1 MRFNTILLLAI
12 VTILWSEAALAC
24 HKGGP
29 MGFASNDPGAFS
41 LDVTL
46 SPFYTGAS
54 LSGTAGCK
62 KWDYGRHQRIQ
73 YLETQWTFIREEASQ
88 GEGERLIALAQIMGC
103 TAERQ
108 AQFAVLVR
116 NNYSSLFNEKQDRS
130 IFLLKLETLLSQ
142 NPSLSCSA

>member
-1 MRFNTILLLAI
+1 MRCNTILLLAT
-12 VTILWSEAALAC
+12 VTILWSETVLAC

-29 MGFASNDPGAFS
+29 MGFASNNTGAFS
-41 LDVTL
+41 LDITL

-62 KWDYGRHQRIQ
+62 DWDYGRHHRIQ
-73 YLETQWTFIREEASQ
+73 YLENQWTFIREEASQ
-88 GEGERLIALAQIMGC
+88 GEGERLIALAQIMVC

-116 NNYSSLFNEKQDRS
+116 NNYSSLFNEKENLN
-130 IFLLKLETLLSQ
+130 IFLLKIETLLSQ
-142 NPSLSCSA
+142 NPSLSCSS

>member
-1 MRFNTILLLAI
+1 MRCNTILLLAT
-12 VTILWSEAALAC
+12 VTILWSETVLAC

-29 MGFASNDPGAFS
+29 MGFASNNTGAFS

-62 KWDYGRHQRIQ
+62 KWNYGRYQRIQ

-88 GEGERLIALAQIMGC
+88 GEGERLTALAQIMGC

-108 AQFAVLVR
+108 VQFAFLVR
-116 NNYSSLFNEKQDRS
+116 NNYSSLFNNTEDRS
-130 IFLLKLETLLSQ
+130 VFLLKLETLLSQ
-142 NPSLSCSA
+142 NPSLSCSV

>member
-1 MRFNTILLLAI
+1 MHSNRILLLAI

-41 LDVTL
+41 LDITL

-62 KWDYGRHQRIQ
+62 EWNYGRHQRIQ
-73 YLETQWTFIREEASQ
+73 YLKTQWTFIREEASK
-88 GEGERLIALAQIMGC
+88 GEGERLTALARIMGC

-108 AQFAVLVR
+108 THFAVLVR
-116 NNYSSLFNEKQDRS
+116 NNYSSLFNNTMDRS
-130 IFLLKLETLLSQ
+130 VFLLKLETLLSQ
-142 NPSLSCSA
+142 SPSLSCSA

>member
-1 MRFNTILLLAI
+1 MRFNTILLLATA
-12 VTILWSEAALAC
+12 TILLSETTLAC

-29 MGFASNDPGAFS
+29 MGFASYDSGAFS

-62 KWDYGRHQRIQ
+62 EWNYGRHQRIQ

-108 AQFAVLVR
+108 AQFAFLVR
-116 NNYSSLFNEKQDRS
+116 NNYSTLFNYTENRS
-130 IFLLKLETLLSQ
+130 IFLLKFETLLSQ
-142 NPSLSCSA
+142 NPSLSCSS

>member
-1 MRFNTILLLAI
+1 MRCNTILLLAT
-12 VTILWSEAALAC
+12 VTILWRETVLAC

-29 MGFASNDPGAFS
+29 MGFASNNTGAFS
-41 LDVTL
+41 LDITL
-46 SPFYTGAS
+46 SPTYTGAS

-62 KWDYGRHQRIQ
+62 KWNYGRYQRIQ

-116 NNYSSLFNEKQDRS
+116 NNYSSLFNEKEDRS
-130 IFLLKLETLLSQ
+130 VFLLKLETLLLQ
-142 NPSLSCSA
+142 YPSLSCSA

>member
-12 VTILWSEAALAC
+12 VTILWSEASLAC

-46 SPFYTGAS
+46 SPFYTVAS
-54 LSGTAGCK
+54 IYGTAGCK
-62 KWDYGRHQRIQ
+62 DWDYGRHQRIQ
-73 YLETQWTFIREEASQ
+73 YLETQWTFIKEEASK
-88 GEGERLIALAQIMGC
+88 GKGERLIALSQIMGC
-103 TAERQ
+103 TADRQ
-108 AQFAVLVR
+108 TQFAVLVR
-116 NNYSSLFNEKQDRS
+116 NNYSSLFNEKEDCS

>member
-12 VTILWSEAALAC
+12 VTILWSEASLAC

-46 SPFYTGAS
+46 SPTYTGAS

-62 KWDYGRHQRIQ
+62 EWEYGRHQRIQ

-88 GEGERLIALAQIMGC
+88 GEGEHLIALAQIMGC
-103 TAERQ
+103 TAESQ
-108 AQFAVLVR
+108 TQFAFLVR
-116 NNYSSLFNEKQDRS
+116 NNYSSIFNNTEDRS
-130 IFLLKLETLLSQ
+130 VFLLKLETLLSRY
-142 NPSLSCSA
+142 PSLSCSA

>member
-1 MRFNTILLLAI
+1 MRLNTILLLAI
-12 VTILWSEAALAC
+12 VTILLSAAALAC

-62 KWDYGRHQRIQ
+62 DWNYGRHQRIQ

-88 GEGERLIALAQIMGC
+88 GEGERLTALAQIMGC

-108 AQFAVLVR
+108 VQFAFLVR
-116 NNYSSLFNEKQDRS
+116 NNYSSLFNNTEDRS
-130 IFLLKLETLLSQ
+130 VFLLKLETLLSQ
-142 NPSLSCSA
+142 NPSLSCSV

>member
-12 VTILWSEAALAC
+12 ATIYWSETALAC

-29 MGFASNDPGAFS
+29 MGFASYDSGAFS

-62 KWDYGRHQRIQ
+62 EWNYGRHQRIQ
-73 YLETQWTFIREEASQ
+73 YLKSQWTFIREEASQ

-116 NNYSSLFNEKQDRS
+116 NNYSSLFNEKNDHT

-142 NPSLSCSA
+142 NPSLSCSS

>member
-1 MRFNTILLLAI
+1 MHFNTILLLAI
-12 VTILWSEAALAC
+12 VRILWSKAALAC

-29 MGFASNDPGAFS
+29 MGFASYDSGAFS

-62 KWDYGRHQRIQ
+62 EWNYGRHQRIQ
-73 YLETQWTFIREEASQ
+73 YLETQWTFIREEASK
-88 GEGERLIALAQIMGC
+88 GKGERLIALAQIMGC

-116 NNYSSLFNEKQDRS
+116 NNYSSLFNEKENLN
-130 IFLLKLETLLSQ
+130 IFLLKIETLLSQ
-142 NPSLSCSA
+142 NPSLSCSS

>member
-1 MRFNTILLLAI
+1 MRFKTILQLTIISILL
-12 VTILWSEAALAC
+12 SETTLAC

-46 SPFYTGAS
+46 SPFYTVAS
-54 LSGTAGCK
+54 LYGTAGCK
-62 KWDYGRHQRIQ
+62 DWNYGRHQRIQ

-116 NNYSSLFNEKQDRS
+116 DNYSSLFNEKEDRS

-142 NPSLSCSA
+142 NPSLSCSV

>member
-12 VTILWSEAALAC
+12 MTILWSEAALAC

-29 MGFASNDPGAFS
+29 MGFASNDAGAFS

-62 KWDYGRHQRIQ
+62 EWNYGQHQRIQ

-103 TAERQ
+103 TVERQ

-116 NNYSSLFNEKQDRS
+116 KNYSSLFNEKDDHT

>member
-1 MRFNTILLLAI
+1 MRFNTIMLLAI
-12 VTILWSEAALAC
+12 VTIFWSEAALAC
-24 HKGGP
+24 HRGGP

-62 KWDYGRHQRIQ
+62 DWDYSRHQRIQ

-116 NNYSSLFNEKQDRS
+116 NNYSSLFNEKNDHT

-142 NPSLSCSA
+142 NPALSCSA

>member
-41 LDVTL
+41 LDITL
-46 SPFYTGAS
+46 LPTYTGAS

-62 KWDYGRHQRIQ
+62 EWEYGRHQRIQ
-73 YLETQWTFIREEASQ
+73 YLETQWTFLREEASQ
-88 GEGERLIALAQIMGC
+88 GEGEHLIALAQIMGC
-103 TAERQ
+103 IAERQ

-116 NNYSSLFNEKQDRS
+116 NNYSSLFNITEDSS

>member
-1 MRFNTILLLAI
+1 MRCNTILLLATA
-12 VTILWSEAALAC
+12 TILWSEAALAC

-29 MGFASNDPGAFS
+29 MGFASYDSGAFS

-62 KWDYGRHQRIQ
+62 KWNYGRHQRIQ

-88 GEGERLIALAQIMGC
+88 GEGERLIALSQIMGC
-103 TAERQ
+103 TADRQ
-108 AQFAVLVR
+108 TQFAFLVR
-116 NNYSSLFNEKQDRS
+116 NNYSFLFNNTEDS
-130 IFLLKLETLLSQ
+130 SVFLLKIETLLSQ
-142 NPSLSCSA
+142 YPSLSCSA

>member
-1 MRFNTILLLAI
+1 MRFNTILLLATAT
-12 VTILWSEAALAC
+12 VFWCKAALAC

-29 MGFASNDPGAFS
+29 MGFASYDSGAFS
-41 LDVTL
+41 IDVTL
-46 SPFYTGAS
+46 SPFYIGAS

-62 KWDYGRHQRIQ
+62 KWNYGRHQRIQ

-116 NNYSSLFNEKQDRS
+116 KNYSSLFNEKDDHT

>member
-1 MRFNTILLLAI
+1 MRCNTILLLAT
-12 VTILWSEAALAC
+12 VTILWSETVLAC

-29 MGFASNDPGAFS
+29 MGFASYDSGAFS

-54 LSGTAGCK
+54 LSGTAGFK
-62 KWDYGRHQRIQ
+62 KWNYGRYQRIQ

-116 NNYSSLFNEKQDRS
+116 NNYSSLFNEKEDCS

>member
-1 MRFNTILLLAI
+1 MRFNTILLLVI
-12 VTILWSEAALAC
+12 VTILWSEATLAC

-29 MGFASNDPGAFS
+29 MGFATNDTGAFS
-41 LDVTL
+41 LDITL
-46 SPFYTGAS
+46 SPTYTGAS
-54 LSGTAGCK
+54 SSGTAGCK
-62 KWDYGRHQRIQ
+62 DWDYAQYQRIQ

-88 GEGERLIALAQIMGC
+88 GKGERLIALAQIMGC
-103 TAERQ
+103 TTERQ

-116 NNYSSLFNEKQDRS
+116 NNYSSLFNEKEDLN

>member
-62 KWDYGRHQRIQ
+62 EWNYGRHQRIQ

-116 NNYSSLFNEKQDRS
+116 NNYSSLFNEKENLNN
-130 IFLLKLETLLSQ
+130 FLLKIETLLSQ
-142 NPSLSCSA
+142 YPSLSCSA

>member
-12 VTILWSEAALAC
+12 VTILWSEAALGC
-24 HKGGP
+24 HQGGP

-62 KWDYGRHQRIQ
+62 DWNYGRHQRIQ
-73 YLETQWTFIREEASQ
+73 YLETQWAFIREEASQ
-88 GEGERLIALAQIMGC
+88 GEGERLTALAQIMGC
-103 TAERQ
+103 TVERQ
-108 AQFAVLVR
+108 AQFVFLVR
-116 NNYSSLFNEKQDRS
+116 KNYSSLFNITEDRNV
-130 IFLLKLETLLSQ
+130 FLLKLETLLSQ

>member
-41 LDVTL
+41 LDITL
-46 SPFYTGAS
+46 LPTYTGAS

-62 KWDYGRHQRIQ
+62 EWEYGWHQRIQ

-88 GEGERLIALAQIMGC
+88 GEGEHLIALAQIMGC

-108 AQFAVLVR
+108 TQFVVLVR
-116 NNYSSLFNEKQDRS
+116 NNYSSLFNEKEDRS
-130 IFLLKLETLLSQ
+130 VFLLKLETLLSQ
-142 NPSLSCSA
+142 YPSLSCSA

>member
-12 VTILWSEAALAC
+12 MTILWSEAALAC

-62 KWDYGRHQRIQ
+62 EWEYGRHQRIQ
-73 YLETQWTFIREEASQ
+73 YLETQWTFIREEASK
-88 GEGERLIALAQIMGC
+88 GKGERLIALAQLMGC
-103 TAERQ
+103 GADRH
-108 AQFAVLVR
+108 AQFAFLVR
-116 NNYSSLFNEKQDRS
+116 NNYSFLFNEKEDRS

>member
-1 MRFNTILLLAI
+1 MRCNTILLLAT
-12 VTILWSEAALAC
+12 VTILWSETVLAC

-29 MGFASNDPGAFS
+29 MGFASNNTGAFS
-41 LDVTL
+41 LDITL

-62 KWDYGRHQRIQ
+62 KWNYGRYQRIQ

-88 GEGERLIALAQIMGC
+88 GEGERLTALAQIMGC

-108 AQFAVLVR
+108 THFAVLVR
-116 NNYSSLFNEKQDRS
+116 NNYSSLFNNTEDRS
-130 IFLLKLETLLSQ
+130 VFLLKLETLLSQ
-142 NPSLSCSA
+142 YPSLSCSA

>member
-1 MRFNTILLLAI
+1 MRFNTILLLATA
-12 VTILWSEAALAC
+12 TILWSETALAC

-46 SPFYTGAS
+46 SPFYIGAS

-62 KWDYGRHQRIQ
+62 KWDYGQHQRIQ
-73 YLETQWTFIREEASQ
+73 YLETQCTFISEEDSK
-88 GEGERLIALAQIMGC
+88 GKGERLMALAQIMGC

-108 AQFAVLVR
+108 SQFTVLVR
-116 NNYSSLFNEKQDRS
+116 NNYSSLFNEKEDRS

>member
-1 MRFNTILLLAI
+1 MRCNTILLMA
-12 VTILWSEAALAC
+12 TASILWSEAAFAC

-29 MGFASNDPGAFS
+29 MGFANNNPGAFS

-46 SPFYTGAS
+46 SPIYTGAS

-62 KWDYGRHQRIQ
+62 EWEYGRHQRIQ

-88 GEGERLIALAQIMGC
+88 GEGEHLIALAQIMGC

-116 NNYSSLFNEKQDRS
+116 NNYSYLFNEKEDRS
-130 IFLLKLETLLSQ
+130 VILLKIETLLSQ
-142 NPSLSCSA
+142 YPSLSY